1 MLQTTDWGSVLWLD
15 ENKEI
20 VSIEGISVGIVSL
33 LPGCAQARHIHYD
46 EQVIYVIQGQ
56 AVSVLDGEESS
67 LKAGDL

>member
-33 LPGCAQARHIHYD
+33 LPGCARHAIS
-46 EQVIYVIQGQ
+46 IMMNR
-56 AVSVLDGEESS
+56 SFM
-67 LKAGDL
+67 